1 MAGGGVGREGE
12 EKGEGEGMRLG
23 ELLMG
28 VGTVVVAMAVA
39 GVAGR
44 MGWEDLAL
52 AGMVGVV
59 LVGVGLV
66 VKGDRK

>member
-1 MAGGGVGREGE
+1 VAGGGVGREGE

>member
-1 MAGGGVGREGE
+1 
-12 EKGEGEGMRLG
+12 MRLG